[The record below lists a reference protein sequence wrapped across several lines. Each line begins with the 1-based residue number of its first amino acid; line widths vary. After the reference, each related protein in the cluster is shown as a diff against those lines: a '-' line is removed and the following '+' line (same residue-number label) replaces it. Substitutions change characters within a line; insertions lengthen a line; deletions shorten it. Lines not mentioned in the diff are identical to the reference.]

1 MFRIGAQ
8 VAWRAQRDQIGRM
21 TVLRVMI
28 HVMHGQPGA
37 LVERIKTI
45 RATLF
50 AHPLRA
56 FLFAQRD
63 LLPVRWIQGSIPGHA
78 VAISVLC

>member
-8 VAWRAQRDQIGRM
+8 VTWRAQRDQIGWM
-21 TVLRVMI
+21 TVLWVMI
-28 HVMHGQPGA
+28 NVMHGEPGA
-37 LVERIKTI
+37 LVEWMKTI

-50 AHPLRA
+50 THPLRA

-63 LLPVRWIQGSIPGHA
+63 LIPIRRIQGSIPCHA

>member
-1 MFRIGAQ
+1 MFCIGAQ
-8 VAWRAQRDQIGRM
+8 MARRAQRDQVGWM
-21 TVLRVMI
+21 TVLWVMI
-28 HVMHGQPGA
+28 NMVHGEPGA

-50 AHPLRA
+50 THPLRA

-63 LLPVRWIQGSIPGHA
+63 LFPVRWIQGSIPGHA